1 MNTNTITSTNTAPA
15 ATNRVDAYYN
25 KVEDALGVYNQ
36 NYDEIGKLAAKA
48 NALYNKGGKEFSV
61 QSSVWRDDDGW
72 ELTVTCNANGTL
84 NLYLTDMNITREVE
98 FDGQVHADEF
108 VAHSNGAR
116 FNAMDA
122 AKAVHELF
130 GSLVDGFFNEL
141 QECIEHGDKVL
152 PAHLLRMMA
161 K

>member
-1 MNTNTITSTNTAPA
+1 MNTNTITSTNPA
-15 ATNRVDAYYN
+15 ATTNRVDTYYN

-48 NALYNKGGKEFSV
+48 NALYNKGGEEFRV

-72 ELTVTCNANGTL
+72 ELTVTCNANGSL
-84 NLYLTDMNITREVE
+84 NLYLTDMNMTREVE

-108 VAHSNGAR
+108 VAHANGAR

-122 AKAVHELF
+122 AKAVQELF
-130 GSLVDGFFNEL
+130 GSLMDGFFNEL
-141 QECIEHGDKVL
+141 QECIERGDKVL
-152 PAHLLRMMA
+152 PAHLKEMMGR
-161 K
+161 